1 MMGEIIMAIRER
13 KGRASP
19 WQVYW
24 NNPITGRR
32 EAANFSTRQE
42 AEKHDSMIRHRLR
55 YERESFREAETEEAS
70 APPFESLY
78 LKEKQFDREGLSW
91 QMGAMRLPLRL
102 YGALPLSEIDA
113 AKVASLMSTMSARP
127 VKSATVRGR
136 MSVFRTVLR
145 WCAEHGLC
153 EPIRFPKLPPAL
165 YEKLIPPT
173 PEELAT
179 ILRAAEPHR
188 VRVVILGAQCGVRVG
203 PSELLR
209 LTWDDVDLLQRVL
222 RVHGA
227 KKNPAAPW
235 REVPIRTGLM
245 PLFESWQAEDKR
257 LGVQYL
263 VHYNGRKVAS
273 IKTAWRRTLQ
283 RAGISRR
290 IRPYDLRHAFATELI
305 AGGVDIGTVA
315 KLMGH
320 SSPAMI
326 LNHYQYV
333 MDGQKRAAVEALP
346 EIGNVPSMMCP
357 KQPAGTAWRLSGCP
371 DSQKP

>member
-13 KGRASP
+13 RGRASP

-32 EAANFSTRQE
+32 ESASFETRQE
-42 AEKHDSMIRHRLR
+42 AEKHDSLIKHRLKF
-55 YERESFREAETEEAS
+55 ERDSFREEQEAD
-70 APPFESLY
+70 PPQAKEATLEQAYLLY
-78 LKEKQFDREGLSW
+78 LREKQFDREGLSW

-102 YGALPLSEIDA
+102 YGTLPLSEIDT
-113 AKVASLMSTMSARP
+113 AKVASLMTTISARP

-165 YEKLIPPT
+165 YEKFIPPT
-173 PEELAT
+173 PEELAA
-179 ILRAAEPHR
+179 ILRAAGPHI

-227 KKNPAAPW
+227 KKNPVAPW

-320 SSPAMI
+320 NSPAMI
-326 LNHYQYV
+326 LSHYQYV
-333 MDGQKRAAVEALP
+333 LDSQKRAAVEALP
-346 EIGNVPSMMCP
+346 EIENVSKVMCP
-357 KQPAGTAWRLSGCP
+357 KQQAAVP
-371 DSQKP
+371 SQ